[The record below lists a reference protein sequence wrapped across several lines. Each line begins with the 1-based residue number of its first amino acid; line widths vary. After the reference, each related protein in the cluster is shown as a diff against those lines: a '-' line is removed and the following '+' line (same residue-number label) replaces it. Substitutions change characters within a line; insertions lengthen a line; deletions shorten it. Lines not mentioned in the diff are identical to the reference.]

1 MESSCKS
8 IRYPDERRSRKFVEL
23 HVLFVP
29 NEQWNL
35 QLNRVPVEAIKSFIS
50 AGFIR
55 VYPDISLRTL
65 RSELGILLG
74 AESDIDKLSFLKC
87 VGRSLALVK
96 AKQERDLKVKY
107 FAPPYAPHP
116 ELYLLPRVESDNSV
130 CSQSLTPNTHSTDP
144 QIYYTAR
151 VQGMPTGTKEPFK
164 FPQIP
169 QGLQPQPLSFP
180 SPDEEAKE
188 EESYCSTEEN
198 EEDLLASQQSRCAED
213 DLLLWKA
220 QAQGPPQCVIEAKE
234 SVVGKVAPAKK
245 KQRFKR
251 NRASDSGVPES
262 LEDQDS
268 VFSPTPHRFRKSKD
282 AQTLKYIR
290 NKQNEVSEHPV
301 TMPTQY
307 ASPHPAPTLG
317 TRKTAASVFLS
328 SRDELIEEIKM
339 AKEERKQ
346 LEQTR
351 QELLRKGK
359 DLLAQNRHR
368 RNQARDSW
376 KRSYFDTKKA
386 TAPLEVTLRSLRQE
400 LEIFYNNIL
409 HQLKARDGGGKPRLR
424 ARLSSTKE
432 SSSMTIGYSFH
443 HVQNELIIQI
453 MTESHEIDNLRR
465 KVDDAKM
472 RLITEIKLG
481 KQAATELRALKAELA
496 QKNTQTFLS
505 GSMGFGAGARD
516 RPQAQSIPN

>member
-1 MESSCKS
+1 MEYSCKS
-8 IRYPDERRSRKFVEL
+8 IRYPEERRQTSRKFVEL

-35 QLNRVPVEAIKSFIS
+35 KLNRVPVEAIESFIS
-50 AGFIR
+50 TGFIR
-55 VYPDISLRTL
+55 VYPDTSLRTL

-74 AESDIDKLSFLKC
+74 AERDIDKFSFLKC

-96 AKQERDLKVKY
+96 AKQERDLK
-107 FAPPYAPHP
+107 APQP
-116 ELYLLPRVESDNSV
+116 ELYLLPRVEIDNSV

-169 QGLQPQPLSFP
+169 QGLQPQPTPSP
-180 SPDEEAKE
+180 SPDEEAAE
-188 EESYCSTEEN
+188 EESYSSTEEN
-198 EEDLLASQQSRCAED
+198 EEDLLSSQKPGCAED
-213 DLLLWKA
+213 DHLLWKA

-262 LEDQDS
+262 LEDKDS
-268 VFSPTPHRFRKSKD
+268 VFSPTPHRFSKSID
-282 AQTLKYIR
+282 AQTLKYTR
-290 NKQNEVSEHPV
+290 NKQKNEVPEHPV

-307 ASPHPAPTLG
+307 TSPPPAPTLG

-409 HQLKARDGGGKPRLR
+409 HQLKARDGGGKPRWR
-424 ARLSSTKE
+424 GRLSSTK
-432 SSSMTIGYSFH
+432 
-443 HVQNELIIQI
+443 NELIIQI

-472 RLITEIKLG
+472 RLVTEIKLG

-505 GSMGFGAGARD
+505 GSMGFGARD
-516 RPQAQSIPN
+516 RPQAHSIPN

>member
-1 MESSCKS
+1 MEYSCKS
-8 IRYPDERRSRKFVEL
+8 IRYPEERRQTSRKFVEL

-35 QLNRVPVEAIKSFIS
+35 KLNRVPVEAIESFIS
-50 AGFIR
+50 TGFIR
-55 VYPDISLRTL
+55 VYPDTSLRTL

-74 AESDIDKLSFLKC
+74 AERDIDKFSFLKC

-107 FAPPYAPHP
+107 FAPPYAPQP
-116 ELYLLPRVESDNSV
+116 ELYLLPRVEIDNSV

-169 QGLQPQPLSFP
+169 QGLQPQPTPSP
-180 SPDEEAKE
+180 SPDEEAAE
-188 EESYCSTEEN
+188 EESYSSTEEN
-198 EEDLLASQQSRCAED
+198 EEDLLSSQKPGCAED
-213 DLLLWKA
+213 DHLLWKA

-262 LEDQDS
+262 LEDKDS
-268 VFSPTPHRFRKSKD
+268 VFSPTPHSKSID
-282 AQTLKYIR
+282 AQTLKYTR
-290 NKQNEVSEHPV
+290 NKQKNEVPEHPV

-307 ASPHPAPTLG
+307 TSPPPAPTLG

-409 HQLKARDGGGKPRLR
+409 HQLKARDGGGKPRWR
-424 ARLSSTKE
+424 GRLSSTK
-432 SSSMTIGYSFH
+432 
-443 HVQNELIIQI
+443 NELIIQI

-472 RLITEIKLG
+472 RLVTEIKLG

-505 GSMGFGAGARD
+505 GSMGFGARD
-516 RPQAQSIPN
+516 RPQAHSIPN

>member
-1 MESSCKS
+1 MEYSCKS
-8 IRYPDERRSRKFVEL
+8 IRYPEERRQTSRKFVEL

-35 QLNRVPVEAIKSFIS
+35 KLNRVPVEAIESFIS
-50 AGFIR
+50 TGFIR
-55 VYPDISLRTL
+55 VYPDTSLRTL

-74 AESDIDKLSFLKC
+74 AERDIDKFSFLKC

-107 FAPPYAPHP
+107 FAPPYAPQP
-116 ELYLLPRVESDNSV
+116 ELYLLPRVEIDNSV

-169 QGLQPQPLSFP
+169 QGLQPQPTPSP
-180 SPDEEAKE
+180 SPDEEAAE
-188 EESYCSTEEN
+188 EESYSSTEEN
-198 EEDLLASQQSRCAED
+198 EEDLLSSQKPGCAED
-213 DLLLWKA
+213 DHLLWKA

-262 LEDQDS
+262 LEDKDS
-268 VFSPTPHRFRKSKD
+268 VFSPTPHRFSKSID
-282 AQTLKYIR
+282 AQTLKYTR
-290 NKQNEVSEHPV
+290 NKQKNEVPEHPV

-307 ASPHPAPTLG
+307 TSPPPAPTLG

-409 HQLKARDGGGKPRLR
+409 HQLKARDGGGKPRWR
-424 ARLSSTKE
+424 GRLSSTK
-432 SSSMTIGYSFH
+432 
-443 HVQNELIIQI
+443 NELIIQI

-472 RLITEIKLG
+472 RLVTEIKLG

-505 GSMGFGAGARD
+505 GSMGFGARD
-516 RPQAQSIPN
+516 RPQAHSIPN

>member
-1 MESSCKS
+1 LASAAEQQ
-8 IRYPDERRSRKFVEL
+8 PFFVEL

-35 QLNRVPVEAIKSFIS
+35 KLNRVPVEAIKSFIS

-74 AESDIDKLSFLKC
+74 AERDIDKLSFLKC

-107 FAPPYAPHP
+107 FAPPYVCTFHFNVKICFILCANDMVCFF
-116 ELYLLPRVESDNSV
+116 LP
-130 CSQSLTPNTHSTDP
+130 
-144 QIYYTAR
+144 
-151 VQGMPTGTKEPFK
+151 
-164 FPQIP
+164 
-169 QGLQPQPLSFP
+169 
-180 SPDEEAKE
+180 
-188 EESYCSTEEN
+188 
-198 EEDLLASQQSRCAED
+198 
-213 DLLLWKA
+213 
-220 QAQGPPQCVIEAKE
+220 
-234 SVVGKVAPAKK
+234 
-245 KQRFKR
+245 
-251 NRASDSGVPES
+251 SG
-262 LEDQDS
+262 D
-268 VFSPTPHRFRKSKD
+268 K
-282 AQTLKYIR
+282 
-290 NKQNEVSEHPV
+290 
-301 TMPTQY
+301 
-307 ASPHPAPTLG
+307 
-317 TRKTAASVFLS
+317 
-328 SRDELIEEIKM
+328 LIEEIKM

-409 HQLKARDGGGKPRLR
+409 HQLKARDGGGKPRWR
-424 ARLSSTKE
+424 ARLSSTK
-432 SSSMTIGYSFH
+432 
-443 HVQNELIIQI
+443 NELIIQI

-472 RLITEIKLG
+472 RLVTEIKLG

-516 RPQAQSIPN
+516 RP

>member
-1 MESSCKS
+1 M
-8 IRYPDERRSRKFVEL
+8 
-23 HVLFVP
+23 
-29 NEQWNL
+29 
-35 QLNRVPVEAIKSFIS
+35 
-50 AGFIR
+50 
-55 VYPDISLRTL
+55 
-65 RSELGILLG
+65 
-74 AESDIDKLSFLKC
+74 
-87 VGRSLALVK
+87 
-96 AKQERDLKVKY
+96 DLKVKY
-107 FAPPYAPHP
+107 FAPPYAPQP
-116 ELYLLPRVESDNSV
+116 ELYLLPRVESDDSV
-130 CSQSLTPNTHSTDP
+130 CLQSLTPNTHSTDP

-169 QGLQPQPLSFP
+169 QGLQPQPPPSP
-180 SPDEEAKE
+180 SPDEEAEE
-188 EESYCSTEEN
+188 EESYSSTEEN
-198 EEDLLASQQSRCAED
+198 EEDPISSQKPGCAED
-213 DLLLWKA
+213 DPLPWKA
-220 QAQGPPQCVIEAKE
+220 QAQGSPQCVIEAKD

-251 NRASDSGVPES
+251 NRARDSGVPES

-268 VFSPTPHRFRKSKD
+268 VFSPIPDRFRKYKN

-290 NKQNEVSEHPV
+290 NKQKNEVPEHPV
-301 TMPTQY
+301 SMPTQY
-307 ASPHPAPTLG
+307 ASPPPAPTLG
-317 TRKTAASVFLS
+317 TRKTSAPVFLS

-339 AKEERKQ
+339 AKEERKK

-359 DLLAQNRHR
+359 DLLAQNRHC

-386 TAPLEVTLRSLRQE
+386 TATLEVTLRSLCQE

-409 HQLKARDGGGKPRLR
+409 HQLKARGGKPRR
-424 ARLSSTKE
+424 QGRLSSTK
-432 SSSMTIGYSFH
+432 
-443 HVQNELIIQI
+443 NELIIQI

-472 RLITEIKLG
+472 KLVTEIKLG

-496 QKNTQTFLS
+496 QKNTQISRS
-505 GSMGFGAGARD
+505 GSMGFGAGAQD